1 MAKYRGAYRDTF
13 LLPDEDEP
21 NEVVETPEA
30 PTPQAPEPEGWEKR
44 YSDLR
49 RYAAQKEAALEARI
63 KELEKGQKQAA
74 YPRTAE
80 ELKEWMDAYPT
91 VAANIETLV
100 RMRIDEAQA
109 GNETGERVK
118 ALETQIKQR
127 DAYAA
132 LLKEHPD
139 FEPGI
144 RTSKEFKDWVANSS
158 DMIKQ
163 ALSGWDVRAASDA
176 IKLFK
181 LETGYGKK
189 TSNPVDSQRRAA
201 QSTPRTPAEAPSA
214 EGEIKYSESMI
225 KKMTHREYLQ
235 HEKAI
240 DKAIAEGK
248 FEYDLSAGAR

>member
-21 NEVVETPEA
+21 EVTPVEPTAPETP
-30 PTPQAPEPEGWEKR
+30 PEPEGWEKR

-63 KELEKGQKQAA
+63 KELEKSGKQAS
-74 YPRTAE
+74 YPRTAD

-158 DMIKQ
+158 DMIKN

-176 IKLFK
+176 IKMFK

-189 TSNPVDSQRRAA
+189 PSNPVDTQRQAA
-201 QSTPRTPAEAPSA
+201 QSTPRTPAVAPSA
-214 EGEIKYSESMI
+214 EGEIKYSESII
-225 KKMTHREYLQ
+225 KKMSHREYLQ

-240 DKAIAEGK
+240 DKAIPEGK